1 MYLSLGYWNTY
12 KKIMSSCHI
21 INMKLLSHFQKEF
34 HQIITYQE
42 LSVFYW
48 VSMYKN
54 VVDQLGLL
62 LSTWSF
68 SSSHLTFQKNK

>member
-21 INMKLLSHFQKEF
+21 INMKLLSHFQII
-34 HQIITYQE
+34 QIITYQE

-68 SSSHLTFQKNK
+68 SFSHLIFQKNK